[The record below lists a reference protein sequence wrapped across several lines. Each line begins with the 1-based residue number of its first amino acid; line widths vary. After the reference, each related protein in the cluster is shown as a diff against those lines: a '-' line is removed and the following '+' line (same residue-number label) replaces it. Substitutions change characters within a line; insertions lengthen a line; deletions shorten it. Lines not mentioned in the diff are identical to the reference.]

1 MCVKEFSPTGGNTK
15 ILNVERTKLYLSL
28 SQKLDCKTV
37 RIFLRIQ
44 VRPSSQTKGLERG

>member
-1 MCVKEFSPTGGNTK
+1 MGGNTK
-15 ILNVERTKLYLSL
+15 IVNAEGTQLYLSL

-44 VRPSSQTKGLERG
+44 VRPNSQTKGLERG